1 MTDITDCPIS
11 VQLYAYNNTLKNI
24 KLKYFNSFYS
34 YKFPTISFYKYW
46 KEIENKFNCVG
57 LYDTVV
63 SDSKEFNTTI
73 YKYIF
78 KGVNK

>member
-1 MTDITDCPIS
+1 MPTII
-11 VQLYAYNNTLKNI
+11 LWKILIY
-24 KLKYFNSFYS
+24 NSFYS
-34 YKFPTISFYKYW
+34 YKFPTISFYKNW
-46 KEIENKFNCVG
+46 KEIVNKFKCAG